1 MPNPPEASTDSS
13 PRNDGAQALSFQ
25 PTGLIANAHLQSIL
39 TSSPWRKRR
48 VHKRSR
54 AYRENAERRVISTP
68 EGVHLLGY
76 HNRPAN
82 PNGALVVLLHG
93 WEGSVD
99 SNYLLD
105 TALALDAA
113 GFETFRLNFRD
124 HGDSHHLNPGLFHSC
139 LLEEVV
145 QAVGQVAGEHRSRGD
160 NPSGPASRS
169 IASSPVFLTGFS
181 LGGNF
186 ALRVARNA
194 PAAGY
199 GLDRVVAVS
208 PVIRPKN
215 VLAALAAG
223 FPIYE
228 QYFVRKWRRSLKRKQ
243 RLYPERYNLD
253 GWFRL
258 RNLADQTRHLVDDYT
273 EFADLDAYL
282 EGYSIAGDY
291 LEGLEIPSLIITA
304 ADDPIIPIS
313 DFELLPRPEALELEI
328 WPHGGHC
335 GFLANWR
342 LESWIEQRIVSE
354 LCQHL
359 TPA

>member
-1 MPNPPEASTDSS
+1 MPKHAEPP
-13 PRNDGAQALSFQ
+13 AQAVKGPAGATPFRPS
-25 PTGLIANAHLQSIL
+25 GLIANRHLQSIL
-39 TSSPWRKRR
+39 TSSPWRRRR

-54 AYRENAERRVISTP
+54 AYRDNAERRIVSTP
-68 EGVHLLGY
+68 GGVHLLGY
-76 HNRPAN
+76 HNRPRQA
-82 PNGALVVLLHG
+82 NGALVILLHG
-93 WEGSVD
+93 WEGSSD

-124 HGDSHHLNPGLFHSC
+124 HGDSHHLNPELFHSC
-139 LLEEVV
+139 RLDEVV
-145 QAVGQVAGEHRSRGD
+145 QAVGRVTAEHRARDDAAG
-160 NPSGPASRS
+160 GPASG
-169 IASSPVFLTGFS
+169 PVFLVGFS

-199 GLDRVVAVS
+199 RLDRVVAVS
-208 PVIRPKN
+208 PVVRPKN
-215 VLAALAAG
+215 VLAALAEG
-223 FPIYE
+223 FPVYE

-253 GWFRL
+253 AWFRL

-273 EFADLDAYL
+273 GFPDMDAYL

-291 LEGLEIPSLIITA
+291 LEGLEISSLIIAA
-304 ADDPIIPIS
+304 ADDPIIPVS
-313 DFELLPRPEALELEI
+313 DFELLARPEALALEI

>member
-1 MPNPPEASTDSS
+1 MAMPRSADVSTKPEMLPFAPS
-13 PRNDGAQALSFQ
+13 
-25 PTGLIANAHLQSIL
+25 GLIANAHVQSIL
-39 TSSPWRKRR
+39 TSSPWRKRG
-48 VHKRSR
+48 VQKRSR
-54 AYRENAERRVISTP
+54 AYRENAQRRVITTP
-68 EGVHLLGY
+68 QGVNLLGY
-76 HNRPAN
+76 SSRPEK
-82 PNGALVVLLHG
+82 PNGALVILLHG

-99 SNYLLD
+99 SNYLLE

-113 GFETFRLNFRD
+113 GFDTFRLNFRD

-139 LLEEVV
+139 RLEEVL
-145 QAVGQVAGEHRSRGD
+145 QAVGQVATAHEGG
-160 NPSGPASRS
+160 
-169 IASSPVFLTGFS
+169 PVFLAGFS

-199 GLDRVVAVS
+199 ALDRVIAVS

-215 VLAALAAG
+215 VLAALANG

-228 QYFVRKWRRSLKRKQ
+228 QYFVRKWRRSLTRKQ
-243 RLYPERYNLD
+243 RLYPERYNLAA
-253 GWFRL
+253 WFRH
-258 RNLADQTRHLVDDYT
+258 RNLADQTSHLVADYT
-273 EFADLDAYL
+273 EFPNLDAYL

-291 LEGLEIPSLIITA
+291 LAGLEIPSLVITA

-313 DFELLPRPEALELEI
+313 DFEALARPDALELEI

>member
-1 MPNPPEASTDSS
+1 MTGPSDTASSAVHPPFAPS
-13 PRNDGAQALSFQ
+13 
-25 PTGLIANAHLQSIL
+25 GLMANAHLQSLL

-54 AYRENAERRVISTP
+54 AYRERAERGVVTTP
-68 EGVHLLGY
+68 HGVNLLGY
-76 HNRPAN
+76 SSRAAN
-82 PNGALVVLLHG
+82 PNGALVILLHG

-113 GFETFRLNFRD
+113 GFDTFRLNFRD

-139 LLEEVV
+139 RLEEVLE
-145 QAVGQVAGEHRSRGD
+145 AVGQVAAAHDRG
-160 NPSGPASRS
+160 
-169 IASSPVFLTGFS
+169 PVFLAGFS

-186 ALRVARNA
+186 ALRIARNA

-199 GLDRVVAVS
+199 RLDRVVAVS

-215 VLAALAAG
+215 VLKALADG

-228 QYFVRKWRRSLKRKQ
+228 QYFVRKWRRSLMRKQ
-243 RLYPERYNLD
+243 SLYPERYNLD
-253 GWFRL
+253 AWFRH
-258 RNLADQTRHLVDDYT
+258 RNLADQTRHLVADYT
-273 EFADLDAYL
+273 EFPDLDAYL

-291 LEGLEIPSLIITA
+291 LEGLEIPSLVITA

-313 DFELLPRPEALELEI
+313 DFQALPRPESLEMEI

-342 LESWIEQRIVSE
+342 LESWIEQRIVSD

>member
-1 MPNPPEASTDSS
+1 MPKPPEASIDMST
-13 PRNDGAQALSFQ
+13 RARGARPSQANELPPFRPS
-25 PTGLIANAHLQSIL
+25 GLIANAHMQSIL

-48 VHKRSR
+48 VQKRSL

-76 HNRPAN
+76 HSRPAS

-93 WEGSVD
+93 WEGSSD

-139 LLEEVV
+139 RLEEVV
-145 QAVGQVAGEHRSRGD
+145 QAVGEVTAEHRAG
-160 NPSGPASRS
+160 GGQ
-169 IASSPVFLTGFS
+169 VFLAGFS

-199 GLDRVVAVS
+199 RLDHVVAVS

-215 VLAALAAG
+215 VLAALADG

-243 RLYPERYNLD
+243 RLYPERYNLA
-253 GWFRL
+253 GWFRH
-258 RNLADQTRHLVDDYT
+258 RNLADQTSHLVDDYT
-273 EFADLDAYL
+273 EFPDIDAYL

-313 DFELLPRPEALELEI
+313 DFETLARPETLELEI

-335 GFLANWR
+335 GFIANWR

>member
-1 MPNPPEASTDSS
+1 MPKPPEASADSS
-13 PRNDGAQALSFQ
+13 PRGDGAQAPPFRPS
-25 PTGLIANAHLQSIL
+25 GLMANAHLQSIL

-48 VHKRSR
+48 VQKRSR
-54 AYRENAERRVISTP
+54 AYREGAERRVISTP
-68 EGVHLLGY
+68 EDVHLLGY
-76 HNRPAN
+76 HNRPRQA
-82 PNGALVVLLHG
+82 NGALAILLHG
-93 WEGSVD
+93 WEGSSD

-124 HGDSHHLNPGLFHSC
+124 HGDSHHLNPEIFHSC
-139 LLEEVV
+139 RLEEVV
-145 QAVGQVAGEHRSRGD
+145 QAVGRVTAEHRAEG
-160 NPSGPASRS
+160 G
-169 IASSPVFLTGFS
+169 PVFLVGFS

-186 ALRVARNA
+186 ALRVARSA
-194 PAAGY
+194 PAYGY
-199 GLDRVVAVS
+199 RLDRVVAVS
-208 PVIRPKN
+208 PVVRPKN

-228 QYFVRKWRRSLKRKQ
+228 QYFVRKWRRSLRRKQ

-253 GWFRL
+253 GWFRH

-273 EFADLDAYL
+273 EFPDMDAYL

-291 LEGLEIPSLIITA
+291 LDDLETSSLIITA
-304 ADDPIIPIS
+304 ADDPIIPVS
-313 DFELLPRPEALELEI
+313 DFELLARPAALELEV

-359 TPA
+359 MPA

>member
-1 MPNPPEASTDSS
+1 MAP
-13 PRNDGAQALSFQ
+13 GAKSAKADRVPFAPS
-25 PTGLIANAHLQSIL
+25 GLMANAHLQSIL

-48 VHKRSR
+48 VQKRSR
-54 AYRENAERRVISTP
+54 GYRENAERRVITTAH
-68 EGVHLLGY
+68 GVNLLGY
-76 HNRPAN
+76 SSRAEES
-82 PNGALVVLLHG
+82 NGALVILLHG

-113 GFETFRLNFRD
+113 GFDTFRLNFRD

-139 LLEEVV
+139 RLEEVLD
-145 QAVGQVAGEHRSRGD
+145 AVGQVATAHDGG
-160 NPSGPASRS
+160 
-169 IASSPVFLTGFS
+169 PVFLAGFS

-194 PAAGY
+194 PDAGY
-199 GLDRVVAVS
+199 RLDRVIAVS

-215 VLAALAAG
+215 VLAALADG

-228 QYFVRKWRRSLKRKQ
+228 QYFVRKWRRSLMRKQ

-253 GWFRL
+253 GWFRH
-258 RNLADQTRHLVDDYT
+258 RNLADQTSHLVADYT
-273 EFADLDAYL
+273 EFPNLDAYL

-291 LEGLEIPSLIITA
+291 LAGLEIPSLVITA

-313 DFELLPRPEALELEI
+313 DFQALPRPEALELEI

-342 LESWIEQRIVSE
+342 LESWIEQRIVSD